1 MSMQE
6 QGGRV
11 AGISDAAVRERTGRS
26 WTEWIAALDREGGR
40 ELETAALARLLEDR
54 FDLAGWW
61 SQMVAVG
68 YEEATGRRDAVGEEA
83 GLSATVSRAFDV
95 PVEMLFD
102 LWHDDAR
109 RRRWYGAD
117 DFAIESAVRP
127 RSLRASWPAA
137 APQDIAISFTA
148 RGVTRS
154 EVTVERRALGAADE
168 VLAVKRHW
176 AEALERLRAH
186 LSV

>member
-11 AGISDAAVRERTGRS
+11 AGISDEAVRERTGRS
-26 WTEWIAALDREGGR
+26 WPEWVAALDREGGR
-40 ELETAALARLLEDR
+40 ELDTSELARLLEER
-54 FDLAGWW
+54 FDVTGWW

-68 YEEATGRRDAVGEEA
+68 YEEATGRREAVVA
-83 GLSATVSRAFDV
+83 DVGLSAMVSRAFDL
-95 PVEMLFD
+95 PVDMLFD

-117 DFAIESAVRP
+117 DFAIDSAVRP
-127 RSLRASWPAA
+127 RLLRVSWPAS
-137 APQDIAISFTA
+137 APPDIEITFHA
-148 RGVTRS
+148 RGATKS
-154 EVTVERRALGAADE
+154 EVTIERHALDGQDA

-176 AEALERLRAH
+176 AEALERLRSH
-186 LSV
+186 LAV